1 MNPVT
6 LHLILM
12 LKTMKILT
20 KKILKFV
27 IMLGF
32 QNEKTFLLKN
42 TLKTGQKN
50 ILLLAKLKLQF
61 RGHM

>member
-50 ILLLAKLKLQF
+50 ILLLAKLKVQF

>member
-12 LKTMKILT
+12 LKTMKILM

-27 IMLGF
+27 IMLGL